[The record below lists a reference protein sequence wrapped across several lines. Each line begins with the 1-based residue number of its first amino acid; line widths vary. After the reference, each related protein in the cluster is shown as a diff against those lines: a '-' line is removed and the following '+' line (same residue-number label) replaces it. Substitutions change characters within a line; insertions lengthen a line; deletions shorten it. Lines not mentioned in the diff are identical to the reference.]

1 MSQKRLSMR
10 KIREL
15 LRLKYELGRS
25 HREIAIS
32 LGVANSTVS
41 DYAGR
46 ARAAGLSWPLPEG
59 LDDAALEAA
68 LFPPAPPSRVPRPEP
83 DWSRVHRELRR
94 HKGVTLRLLWLEY
107 RTAHPDGYG
116 YSRFC
121 DRYRLWRRRLDV
133 VLRQVYRAGEKA
145 FVDYA
150 GPKFAVV
157 DRRTGEVRD
166 AVVFV
171 GVLAASNYTFVD
183 VTLSRSLP
191 DWTASHVRMFEFFGG
206 VPELVIPDNEKAG
219 VRTAS
224 RYEPDLNP
232 TYQELATHYGTTVLP
247 ARPGKPR
254 DKAKAETAV
263 QHVERWVMAP
273 LRHQTFFSLGELRD
287 AIAPL
292 VAALNERPFQKTEG
306 SRLSWFED
314 LDRPAL
320 RPLPARRYEFAR
332 WRRARVNIDYHIQA
346 GGRFYS
352 VPHALA
358 RREVDVRIAAATVE
372 IFHRHRRVAAH
383 IRGHRKGAYTTDPA
397 HMPAAHRGH
406 ADWSPSRLIAWGRR
420 IGPDTAAFVQRLLE
434 SRPHPEQG
442 YRSCL
447 GLMRLARAYPAERME
462 AACRRALDIGALG
475 YGSVKSIL
483 ASGLDKTG
491 EEEQRDL
498 LLPADHA
505 HIRGPDYYAAS
516 RNGTSHNRK
525 ES

>member
-1 MSQKRLSMR
+1 MSQKRLFMR

-25 HREIAIS
+25 HREIAVS

-46 ARAAGLSWPLPEG
+46 ARAAGLSWPLPEE

-68 LFPPAPPSRVPRPEP
+68 LFPPPPPSRVPRPEP
-83 DWSRVHRELRR
+83 DWNEVHRELRR

-107 RTAHPDGYG
+107 RTSHPDGYG

-121 DRYRLWRRRLDV
+121 DRYRLWRGRLDV

-150 GPKFAVV
+150 GPTVGV
-157 DRRTGEVRD
+157 TDRVTGEIRQ
-166 AVVFV
+166 ARVFV

-183 VTLSRSLP
+183 LTLSRSLP

-206 VPELVIPDNEKAG
+206 VPELVVPDNEKAA
-219 VRTAS
+219 VKRAS

-232 TYQELATHYGTTVLP
+232 SYHDLAVHYGTAVLP
-247 ARPGKPR
+247 ARPRSPR
-254 DKAKAETAV
+254 DKAKVEAAV
-263 QHVERWVMAP
+263 QHVERRVLAP
-273 LRHQTFFSLGELRD
+273 LRNHGFFSLGEARE
-287 AIAPL
+287 AVAPL
-292 VAALNERPFQKTEG
+292 VAALNERPFQKVAG
-306 SRLSWFED
+306 SRLSWFEE

-320 RPLPARRYEFAR
+320 KPLPATRYEYAE

-358 RREVDVRIAAATVE
+358 RREVDVRIGAATVE
-372 IFHRHRRVAAH
+372 IFHRHRRVAVH
-383 IRGHRKGAYTTDPA
+383 IRGRRKGTYTTDPA
-397 HMPAAHRGH
+397 HMPAAHRAH
-406 ADWSPSRLIAWGRR
+406 LQWTPSRLVRWAAET
-420 IGPDTAAFVQRLLE
+420 GPDTAAFAERLLE

-462 AACRRALDIGALG
+462 AACRRALDIGALS

-483 ASGLDKTG
+483 ATGLDKAG
-491 EEEQRDL
+491 EEEHRDL